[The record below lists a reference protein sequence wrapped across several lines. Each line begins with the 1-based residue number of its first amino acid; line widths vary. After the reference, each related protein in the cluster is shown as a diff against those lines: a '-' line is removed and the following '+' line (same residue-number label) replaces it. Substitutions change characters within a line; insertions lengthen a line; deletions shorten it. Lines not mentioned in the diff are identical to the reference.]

1 MVKVNPIKILPT
13 LIALGVIAIV
23 CVLHI
28 LPLIYPNFSLLQEL
42 EWKTYDWRV
51 RSAFRTNAE
60 SAKMLGAVLIDDDT
74 ITEINEDYKF
84 TYPFPRKLYGYVVR
98 ELKAQGAKVVGF
110 DILFSELHG
119 SNAAIDF
126 KLSSGLTMT
135 SDEFFARQLNRA
147 SNVVLAVMGGESVGN
162 KWQALPPAPL
172 FRTNALALGHITT
185 DTDSDG
191 VLRRALA
198 FRDDPN
204 LGRLWHMGIVLAAEE
219 LGIDLKTAV
228 VEPGRITLR
237 NGTGVER
244 VIPTDENGYFYIDW
258 SLTWN
263 DRRILKDSFSSLLA
277 QTMRRAQGQAM
288 DSDWKDRVV
297 VIGSIAS
304 GNNVSD
310 TGATPISKHDYL
322 VSKHWNIANSII
334 TGEFVHK
341 SSIVFDL
348 SCIWLLGGISAFLTW
363 RLRVMA
369 ASLWVVFLMLAY
381 IAASLTLFVHSRIW
395 IPVVLPVVG
404 ALLFTHVCMVT
415 YRVIFEQNE
424 RRRVR
429 AVFSKIV
436 SPDVVNE
443 LLGSEK
449 LSLGGARRKISVFFA
464 DVRGF
469 TEFTNLMQTRAEDYV
484 RLNKLSPEAAEQH
497 FDQMARES
505 LATVNLYLS
514 TIADTIKYHKGTLD
528 KYIGDCV
535 MAFWGAPIANEQHA
549 VGCVQAAIDAQRAMY
564 KLNQERFAENKRREE
579 ENKVLAAD
587 QKPLLESLPLLSLGS
602 GINSGV
608 AIVGL
613 MGSEDHI
620 LNYTVFG
627 PEVNL
632 ASRLEAVSGRGRII
646 IGETTYIELQRH
658 APEMAAT
665 AVALPP
671 TLVKGFK
678 EAVKIYEVPWK
689 ETAAE
694 PVVAAATAKPVEAD
708 STLFIPRESTE
719 IKK

>member
-1 MVKVNPIKILPT
+1 MKVNPVKILPT

-23 CVLHI
+23 CTLHI
-28 LPLIYPNFSLLQEL
+28 LPLFFPNFSLLQEL
-42 EWKTYDWRV
+42 EWKTYDWRI
-51 RSAFRTNAE
+51 RTAFSTNTPA
-60 SAKMLGAVLIDDDT
+60 AKMLGTVLIDDET
-74 ITEINEDYKF
+74 ISGINEDFKF

-119 SNAAIDF
+119 SNAAVDV
-126 KLSSGLTMT
+126 KLAGGVSMT
-135 SDEFFARQLNRA
+135 SDEFFARQLSRA
-147 SNVVLAVMGGESVGN
+147 SNVVLASMGEETTGG

-198 FRDDPN
+198 FRDDPDI
-204 LGRLWHMGIVLAAEE
+204 GRIWHMGIVLAAEE
-219 LGIDLKTAV
+219 LDIDLKDAV
-228 VEPGRITLR
+228 IEPGRITLR
-237 NGTGVER
+237 NKKGIER
-244 VIPTDENGYFYIDW
+244 IIPTDENGYFYIDW

-263 DRRILKDSFSSLLA
+263 DRRILRDNFLSLFA
-277 QTMRRAQGQAM
+277 QAMRRAQGQTM
-288 DSDWKDRVV
+288 DPDWKDRIV

-334 TGEFVHK
+334 TGKFIHK

-348 SCIWLLGGISAFLTW
+348 SCIWLLGCVSAFLTW

-381 IAASLTLFVHSRIW
+381 IAASLSLFVHFRIW

-424 RRRVR
+424 RRRVK

-449 LSLGGARRKISVFFA
+449 LSLGGARRMISVFFA

-484 RLNKLSPEAAEQH
+484 RANKLPPVEAEKY

-535 MAFWGAPIANEQHA
+535 MAFWGAPVANEQHA

-579 ENKVLAAD
+579 ENKTLAAD
-587 QKPLLESLPLLSLGS
+587 GKPLLEPLPLLSLGS
-602 GINSGV
+602 GINTGV

-613 MGSEDHI
+613 MGSEAHI

-632 ASRLEAVSGRGRII
+632 ASRLEGVSGRGRII
-646 IGETTYIELQRH
+646 IGNTTYLELERH
-658 APEMAAT
+658 APDMAAT
-665 AVALPP
+665 CVALPP
-671 TLVKGFK
+671 TMVKGFK

-689 ETAAE
+689 DNVAA
-694 PVVAAATAKPVEAD
+694 PVVVTPTAKPVEAD
-708 STLFIPRESTE
+708 HTLFIPREPTE
-719 IKK
+719 AKK